1 MEAQERAK
9 GANKGL
15 WADDAAT
22 KVRKVTWDVE
32 NTRELVERFK
42 VMEIISLLCVE
53 ENTSFQIKSEKCQFN
68 QSLLLMN
75 LKVTD

>member
-42 VMEIISLLCVE
+42 VMEIISLLFVE
-53 ENTSFQIKSEKCQFN
+53 
-68 QSLLLMN
+68 
-75 LKVTD
+75 

>member
-15 WADDAAT
+15 WADDAST

-53 ENTSFQIKSEKCQFN
+53 
-68 QSLLLMN
+68 
-75 LKVTD
+75 